1 MDFLQIKQT
10 APYLILEDYT
20 ENTAICAHGIV
31 FSKAVRVLS
40 VSAPP
45 DTELVNLISPNQL
58 SQ

>member
-1 MDFLQIKQT
+1 MGFLQNKTDSSIFDTRGFK
-10 APYLILEDYT
+10 
-20 ENTAICAHGIV
+20 ENTAMCAHGIV

-40 VSAPP
+40 DSAPP

>member
-1 MDFLQIKQT
+1 MGSLQIKRT
-10 APYLILEDYT
+10 APYLILEDYI
-20 ENTAICAHGIV
+20 ENTAMCAHGIV

-40 VSAPP
+40 DSAPP